1 MDLIKKTRDDYNKI
15 AKHFAKT
22 RRHSWPEFSEFSA
35 FFKSGQRVLDWGCG
49 SGRLVMF
56 LEGKKVEYFGVDQ
69 SIELIKI
76 ARRLYAKEVKAGQAH
91 FYSSANKPKKF
102 PKNYF
107 DVACLIASF
116 FHLPDEATR
125 LALLNQIHGELKP
138 GGKLVLI
145 VWNLESDWAKT
156 KAKTDWEKIGP
167 NDFLIPWKNPQGKI
181 EAMRYYHHFTQS
193 ELQMLLEES
202 YFRIDKIGYGGR
214 VWSDH
219 KVVRNLIVIASK
231 K

>member
-1 MDLIKKTRDDYNKI
+1 MDLIKKTKDDYNKI
-15 AKHFAKT
+15 AKHFATT
-22 RRHSWPEFSEFSA
+22 RRHSWPEFNEFSA

-56 LEGKKVEYFGVDQ
+56 LEGTGVKYFGVDQ

-76 ARRLYAKEVKAGQAH
+76 ARRLYAKQVKTGAAH
-91 FYSSANKPKKF
+91 FYCSANRPKKF

-125 LALLNQIHGELKP
+125 RALLKQIHGELKP
-138 GGKLVLI
+138 GGKIVIL
-145 VWNLESDWAKT
+145 VWNLGSEWAKIQS
-156 KAKTDWEKIGP
+156 KKGWEKIGP
-167 NDFLIPWKNPQGKI
+167 NDFLIPWRNPKGKI
-181 EAMRYYHHFTQS
+181 EAMRYYHHFSETELTDLLTQTGFVVDRI
-193 ELQMLLEES
+193 S
-202 YFRIDKIGYGGR
+202 YGSGTWSDSKGGR
-214 VWSDH
+214 
-219 KVVRNLIVIASK
+219 NLLVIASK